1 MSYIETFPMQHST
14 IMRLYSE
21 KDLINADPDYQR
33 AGGIWTLEKKQL
45 LIDSI
50 LNSYDIP
57 KIYLHAFTRE
67 QRNQNK
73 FYYAIIDGK
82 QRLEAIWKFMEG
94 EFALS
99 PDFEYQEDTSINLMS
114 LGYSDLAASYP
125 KLKIYFDSFVL
136 PIVCVETDDIELI
149 EDMFSRL
156 NEAVP
161 LNSAEKRN
169 AIGGDLVAAIRDT
182 SLHPLFQSKVSFSNR
197 RFQHREVS
205 ARLLLIEH
213 NLIMFGK
220 IADTKKIH
228 LDSLARN
235 YKSGKES
242 EVYNLKILVK
252 NNLDLMDTLFV
263 DEDELLHAQG
273 SIALYYLLVKN
284 AKALSYTLTRAKIFE
299 FREAVRQNRASAE
312 REYENANFEL
322 LEYDRLS
329 QQGTNDASN
338 LRERLRIICGFMDIA
353 PVAI

>member
-21 KDLINADPDYQR
+21 KDLINTEPDYQR

-67 QRNQNK
+67 QRAGNE
-73 FYYAIIDGK
+73 FSYAIIDGK
-82 QRLEAIWKFMEG
+82 QRLETIWQFMEG
-94 EFALS
+94 AFTLS
-99 PDFEYQEDTSINLMS
+99 PDFEYQEDPSILLMS
-114 LGYSDLAASYP
+114 LGYSDLAASFP

-161 LNSAEKRN
+161 LNAAEKRN
-169 AIGGDLVAAIRDT
+169 AIGGDLVSAIRDI
-182 SLHPLFQSKVSFSNR
+182 SSHPLFQNKVSFSNR
-197 RFQHREVS
+197 RFQHREVA

-213 NLIMFGK
+213 NIGALGK
-220 IADTKKIH
+220 ISDTKKVY
-228 LDSLARN
+228 LDALARN
-235 YKSGKES
+235 YKTGKLS
-242 EVYNLKILVK
+242 EVNSLAGIVR
-252 NNLDLMDTLFV
+252 NNLNRMNTLFV
-263 DEDELLHAQG
+263 QGDELLRAQG
-273 SIALYYLLVKN
+273 NMALYYLLVKS
-284 AKALSYTLTRAKIFE
+284 ADESAHALTRSEIFA
-299 FREAVRQNRASAE
+299 FREAVRQNRISAE
-312 REYENANFEL
+312 NDYEDANFEL

-338 LRERLRIICGFMDIA
+338 LRERLRIICEFLEIA